1 MKIALGTDHRG
12 YEQKEFIKERLFGK
26 ALEILDLGSFSG
38 ERSDYPF
45 FAKEVCTAIQKG
57 YAQQGILWCGSGVG
71 MSIAANRFAGIHAA
85 LVWTEEIAR
94 LAKSDDNANVLV
106 FPADFISTERTIA
119 CINVWLETTFKGNH
133 YENRLQTI
141 DAWGGIGSKL

>member
-12 YEQKEFIKERLFGK
+12 FEQKEFIKERLLGK
-26 ALEILDLGSFSG
+26 SLDIFDIGCFSSQP
-38 ERSDYPF
+38 SDYPF

-57 YAQQGILWCGSGVG
+57 YVQCGILWCGSGVG
-71 MSIAANRFAGIHAA
+71 MSIAANRFSGIYAA

-94 LAKSDDNANVLV
+94 LAKSDDNVNVLV

-119 CINVWLETTFKGNH
+119 CIDAWLQTPFKGNH
-133 YENRLQTI
+133 YENRLQMI
-141 DAWGGIGSKL
+141 NSWGGI